1 MKAKFVSGQL
11 EHQVEKF
18 VNKVMRDEKNLLT
31 KYSEGRRSIED
42 ILFKDEVSLRA
53 NASASNR
60 CGRDPQNQGH
70 QVDCTLHEIHRHSS
84 RANK

>member
-1 MKAKFVSGQL
+1 MIHSGEMQMKAKFVSGQL

-42 ILFKDEVSLRA
+42 ILFKDEVIWFGC
-53 NASASNR
+53 N
-60 CGRDPQNQGH
+60 
-70 QVDCTLHEIHRHSS
+70 
-84 RANK
+84 

>member
-42 ILFKDEVSLRA
+42 ILFKDEVIRFG
-53 NASASNR
+53 SN
-60 CGRDPQNQGH
+60 
-70 QVDCTLHEIHRHSS
+70 
-84 RANK
+84 